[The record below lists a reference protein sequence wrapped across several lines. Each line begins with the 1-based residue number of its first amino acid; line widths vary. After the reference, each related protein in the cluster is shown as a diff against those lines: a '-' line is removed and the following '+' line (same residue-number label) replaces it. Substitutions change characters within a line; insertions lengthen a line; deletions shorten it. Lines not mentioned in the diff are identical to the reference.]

1 MLKKKCD
8 INIEKTIDMAR
19 QMIKLAHTGYEQR
32 EDPNCGVLY
41 GILLDS
47 GYRIL
52 NLARKEQ
59 QAHIRKTVPQPA
71 AETLNQGETPA
82 MNVPVVDLAACIRC
96 EVCVD
101 LAPHAFQI
109 NDAGYV
115 EVLALEDYSDDA
127 IREAVKNCPKRCITW
142 E

>member
-8 INIEKTIDMAR
+8 INIEKTIDTAR

-52 NLARKEQ
+52 NLALKEQ
-59 QAHIRKTVPQPA
+59 QAHIRKIVSKPA
-71 AETLNQGETPA
+71 ALTPDHGG
-82 MNVPVVDLAACIRC
+82 MSDMPVPVVDLAACIRC

-115 EVLALEDYSDDA
+115 EVLALDDYSDDA
-127 IREAVKNCPKRCITW
+127 VREAVKNCPKRCITW